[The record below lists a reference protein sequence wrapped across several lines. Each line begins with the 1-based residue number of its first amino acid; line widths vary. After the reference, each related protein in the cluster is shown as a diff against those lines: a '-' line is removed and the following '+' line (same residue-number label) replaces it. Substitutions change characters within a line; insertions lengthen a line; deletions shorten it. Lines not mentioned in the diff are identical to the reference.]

1 MTATTRWALLAAV
14 LLLAAAAAALV
25 FAFRSSGSTRMP
37 SMTPP
42 ASEEAAAM
50 WAAGAKK
57 APPIALRDEH
67 GRAVSLASLRG
78 RPVLVTFI
86 DPLCRDFC
94 PTEAQHLS
102 EAVRGA
108 RVKPTILAVSV
119 NTAGNAPHNL
129 ALDRRKWGV
138 VPQWTWGVGTGAQ
151 LAQVWKRYGIDVIV
165 ARKKIAGVEVQQV
178 THTEAA
184 YLIDAHGWERAVFI
198 WPYTARAVSKAL
210 AATS

>member
-108 RVKPTILAVSV
+108 SVKPTILAVSV